1 MRPKVATLVEIM
13 YNFKA
18 SQAHASI
25 SYNARRAQEL
35 LRDLNFI
42 YPVRLHHPSKHSSH

>member
-1 MRPKVATLVEIM
+1 MKPKFATLVEIM
-13 YNFKA
+13 YNFKT

-35 LRDLNFI
+35 LRDLNFV
-42 YPVRLHHPSKHSSH
+42 YPVRLHHSSKHPSR